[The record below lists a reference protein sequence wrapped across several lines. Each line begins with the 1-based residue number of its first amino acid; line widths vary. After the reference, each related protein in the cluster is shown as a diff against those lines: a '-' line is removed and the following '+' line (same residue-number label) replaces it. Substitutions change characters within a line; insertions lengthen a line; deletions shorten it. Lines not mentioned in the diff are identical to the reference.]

1 MSNLDAVTETKTRT
15 VEDVKEPPLYKVIYL
30 NDNQTSVEFVIDSL
44 IEFFDYNAETAESI
58 TMDIHSSGSATVA
71 VLPFELA
78 EQKGV
83 EVTLCAR
90 QQNYPLQVRLEAD
103 D

>member
-15 VEDVKEPPLYKVIYL
+15 VEVVKEPPLYKVIYL